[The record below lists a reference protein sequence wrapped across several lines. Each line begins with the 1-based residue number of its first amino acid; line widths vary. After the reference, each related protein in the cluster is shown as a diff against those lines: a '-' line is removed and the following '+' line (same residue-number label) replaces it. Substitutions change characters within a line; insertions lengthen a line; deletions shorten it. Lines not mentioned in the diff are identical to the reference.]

1 MTAHATPVPVLW
13 HLGVSHYSEKV
24 RWALAYKGVE
34 HERRTAPPGPHMLAA
49 LWLTRGS
56 QVTFPILELDGEPIG
71 GSAAIIGALE
81 ARYPDPPLYPEDPTD
96 RRRALDFEEYFDEDV
111 GPAVRLVG
119 WHHMLRDQDKA
130 QSIAAASLPRP
141 LRDSGLARAAATR
154 LAGTFVDLRFR
165 VTGDDAESRARGVV
179 LAGIDR
185 LEAELDGRDYLFG
198 DAFSVADLTAA
209 ALLYPMVLPPEGPR
223 LPGAPESARPFLDEL
238 RNRPFWAWVER
249 TFARFRKRAP
259 VAA

>member
-1 MTAHATPVPVLW
+1 M
-13 HLGVSHYSEKV
+13 
-24 RWALAYKGVE
+24 
-34 HERRTAPPGPHMLAA
+34 
-49 LWLTRGS
+49 
-56 QVTFPILELDGEPIG
+56 TFPILELDGEPIG

-130 QSIAAASLPRP
+130 QSIATASLPRP

-154 LAGTFVDLRFR
+154 LAGTFVDLRFQ

-209 ALLYPMVLPPEGPR
+209 ALLLTRWSCRPR
-223 LPGAPESARPFLDEL
+223 AAASRRPGARPFLDEL
-238 RNRPFWAWVER
+238 RNRPFWPGSSGR
-249 TFARFRKRAP
+249 SRASWCAP
-259 VAA
+259 SRPEVHLPGGVA